1 VKPLQDRRI
10 LVTRRIEQAGSL
22 VDALSALGATVVEV
36 PLIEQ
41 GPPQD
46 AGPLDRALGR
56 LASYEWLAFTSANA
70 VDAMADRLAQL
81 GGQLPEHLR
90 LASVGP
96 TTAHAISERFT
107 GRRVDLQPVSQ
118 YRAEGLVEAFRAVDL
133 AGQHV
138 LLPVSDRARDT
149 LAAGLRAQGAHVE
162 TVIAYRTV
170 TPDDAR
176 HRLERSLAE
185 GIDLV
190 LLASPSAVEG
200 LLQALGDRARGLA
213 VAVIGPIT
221 EQRARQAGLDVRA
234 VASPATAQGLAAAA
248 ERSFRGQAGRE
259 TGRKG

>member
-1 VKPLQDRRI
+1 MKPLQDRRI
-10 LVTRRIEQAGSL
+10 LVTRRREQSGPL
-22 VDALSALGATVVEV
+22 VDALSALGATVVQV

-41 GPPQD
+41 APPED

-56 LASYEWLAFTSANA
+56 LGSYEWLAFTSANA
-70 VDAMADRLAQL
+70 VDAMADRLARL
-81 GGQLPEHLR
+81 GGELPARLR

-96 TTAHAISERFT
+96 ATAHAISERFT

-118 YRAEGLVEAFRAVDL
+118 YRAEGLVEAFRALDL

-162 TVIAYRTV
+162 AVAAYRTG

-176 HRLERSLAE
+176 RRLERSLAQ

-213 VAVIGPIT
+213 VAVIGPVT
-221 EQRARQAGLDVRA
+221 ERSARRAGLDVRA
-234 VASPATAQGLAAAA
+234 VASPATAQGLAEAT
-248 ERSFRGQAGRE
+248 ERLFRPARP
-259 TGRKG
+259 R

>member
-10 LVTRRIEQAGSL
+10 LVTRRSEQSGSL

-36 PLIEQ
+36 PLIARE
-41 GPPQD
+41 PPED
-46 AGPLDRALGR
+46 ASPLERALGR

-70 VDAMADRLAQL
+70 VEAVGERLARL
-81 GGQLPEHLR
+81 GATVPAQVR

-96 TTAHAISERFT
+96 ATAQAIRERFA
-107 GRRVDLQPVSQ
+107 GRRVDLQPVSR
-118 YRAEGLVEAFRAVDL
+118 YRAEGLVEAFRALDL

-149 LAAGLRAQGAHVE
+149 LAAGLRAQGAQVDAVE
-162 TVIAYRTV
+162 AYRTV

-200 LLQALGDRARGLA
+200 LLQALGDCARGLA
-213 VAVIGPIT
+213 VAVIGPVT
-221 EQRARQAGLDVRA
+221 EQAARDAGLDVRVVGA
-234 VASPATAQGLAAAA
+234 PSTVAGLLAALQRHF
-248 ERSFRGQAGRE
+248 ERGAGS
-259 TGRKG
+259 T

>member
-1 VKPLQDRRI
+1 VKPLQGRRI
-10 LVTRRIEQAGSL
+10 LVTRRSAQSGSL

-36 PLIEQ
+36 PLIALE
-41 GPPQD
+41 PPQD

-70 VDAMADRLAQL
+70 VEAVGERLARL
-81 GGQLPEHLR
+81 GTTVPAPVR

-96 TTAHAISERFT
+96 ATSQAIRERFA

-118 YRAEGLVEAFRAVDL
+118 YRAEGLVEAFRGLDL

-149 LAAGLRAQGAHVE
+149 LAVGLRAQGADVDA
-162 TVIAYRTV
+162 VAAYRMV

-176 HRLERSLAE
+176 HRLEQSLAE

-200 LLQALGDRARGLA
+200 LLHALGDRAHGLA
-213 VAVIGPIT
+213 VAVIGPVT
-221 EQRARQAGLDVRA
+221 EQAARDARLDVRL
-234 VASPATAQGLAAAA
+234 VASPATAQGLTTAAQ
-248 ERSFRGQAGRE
+248 RFFGQRPV
-259 TGRKG
+259 RQP

>member
-10 LVTRRIEQAGSL
+10 LVTRRSEQSGPL
-22 VDALSALGATVVEV
+22 VDALAALGATVVEV
-36 PLIEQ
+36 PLIAQE
-41 GPPQD
+41 PPED

-70 VDAMADRLAQL
+70 VDAVAERLARL
-81 GGQLPEHLR
+81 GATVPARLR
-90 LASVGP
+90 RAAVGP
-96 TTAHAISERFT
+96 TTAHAIGERLP
-107 GRRVDLQPVSQ
+107 GRRVDLQPASH
-118 YRAEGLVEAFRAVDL
+118 YRAEGLVEAFRALDL

-162 TVIAYRTV
+162 AVAAYRTV

-176 HRLERSLAE
+176 HRLEQSLAE

-200 LLQALGDRARGLA
+200 LLHALGDRARGLA
-213 VAVIGPIT
+213 VAVIGPVT
-221 EQRARQAGLDVRA
+221 ARAARHAGLDVRM
-234 VASPATAQGLAAAA
+234 VASPSTAQGLASAAQRFFGA
-248 ERSFRGQAGRE
+248 PPPRQP
-259 TGRKG
+259 

>member
-36 PLIEQ
+36 PLIAQE
-41 GPPQD
+41 PPED

-81 GGQLPEHLR
+81 GGKLPARLR

-96 TTAHAISERFT
+96 TTAHAISERLS

-118 YRAEGLVEAFRAVDL
+118 YRAEGLVEAFRTLDL

-149 LAAGLRAQGAHVE
+149 LAAGLRAQGADVDV
-162 TVIAYRTV
+162 VIAYRTV
-170 TPDDAR
+170 TPDGAR
-176 HRLERSLAE
+176 DRLERALAD

-190 LLASPSAVEG
+190 ILASPSAVEG
-200 LLQALGDRARGLA
+200 LMVALGGRARGLA
-213 VAVIGPIT
+213 VAVIGPVT
-221 EQRARQAGLDVRA
+221 EQAAQEAGLDVR
-234 VASPATAQGLAAAA
+234 VVSSPSTVDGLLAALQRRFPPGA
-248 ERSFRGQAGRE
+248 
-259 TGRKG
+259 TPP

>member
-10 LVTRRIEQAGSL
+10 LVTRRSEQSGSL

-36 PLIEQ
+36 PLIVLE
-41 GPPQD
+41 PPED

-70 VDAMADRLAQL
+70 VEAVGERLARL
-81 GGQLPEHLR
+81 GATVPAPVR

-96 TTAHAISERFT
+96 ATSQAISERFA

-118 YRAEGLVEAFRAVDL
+118 YRAEGLVEAFRGLDL

-149 LAAGLRAQGAHVE
+149 LAAGLRAQGADVDA
-162 TVIAYRTV
+162 VAAYRMV

-176 HRLERSLAE
+176 HRLEQSLAE

-213 VAVIGPIT
+213 VAVIGPVT
-221 EQRARQAGLDVRA
+221 EQTARQAGLDVRA
-234 VASPATAQGLAAAA
+234 VASPATADGLAAAA
-248 ERSFRGQAGRE
+248 ERSFRGQGRP
-259 TGRKG
+259 

>member
-10 LVTRRIEQAGSL
+10 LVTRRSEQSGPL
-22 VDALSALGATVVEV
+22 VDALAALGATVVEV
-36 PLIEQ
+36 PLIAQE
-41 GPPQD
+41 PPED

-56 LASYEWLAFTSANA
+56 LAGYEWLAFTSANA
-70 VDAMADRLAQL
+70 VDAVAERLARL
-81 GGQLPEHLR
+81 GATVPARLR
-90 LASVGP
+90 LAAVGP
-96 TTAHAISERFT
+96 TTAHAIGERLH
-107 GRRVDLQPVSQ
+107 GRAVDLQPASQ
-118 YRAEGLVEAFRAVDL
+118 YRAEGLVEAFRAALDL

-149 LAAGLRAQGAHVE
+149 LAAGLRAQGAHVDAV
-162 TVIAYRTV
+162 TAYRTV

-213 VAVIGPIT
+213 VAVIGPVT
-221 EQRARQAGLDVRA
+221 EQAARQGGLDVRI
-234 VASPATAQGLAAAA
+234 VASPATAEGLASAAQRFFGA
-248 ERSFRGQAGRE
+248 PPPRQP
-259 TGRKG
+259 

>member
-36 PLIEQ
+36 PLIVQ
-41 GPPQD
+41 GPPED

-81 GGQLPEHLR
+81 GGKLPARLR

-118 YRAEGLVEAFRAVDL
+118 YRAEGLVEAFRTLDL

-149 LAAGLRAQGAHVE
+149 LAAGLRAQGADVD
-162 TVIAYRTV
+162 VVNAYRTV
-170 TPDDAR
+170 TPDGAR
-176 HRLERSLAE
+176 DRLERALAD

-190 LLASPSAVEG
+190 ILASPSAVEG
-200 LLQALGDRARGLA
+200 LMVALGGRARGLA
-213 VAVIGPIT
+213 VAVIGPVT
-221 EQRARQAGLDVRA
+221 EQAAREAGLDVR
-234 VASPATAQGLAAAA
+234 VVGSPSTVDGLLAALQ
-248 ERSFRGQAGRE
+248 RRFPPG
-259 TGRKG
+259 TTPP